1 LLCHEHNAN
10 KNQNVNQK
18 IEKKKRRKEEKML
31 TKKLWQML
39 CFATSITQIKIR
51 MSTKKLRRKK

>member
-1 LLCHEHNAN
+1 MLCHEHNAN

-18 IEKKKRRKEEKML
+18 IEKKKIRKEEKML

-39 CFATSITQIKIR
+39 CFATNITQV
-51 MSTKKLRRKK
+51 